1 MSTTISSP
9 LLNTLSNTPGS
20 KTIGPQANDPQM
32 NQFLQ
37 LLTAQLRN
45 QDPSAPTDPTQFVS
59 QLAQFSTVE
68 QLVQGN
74 TKLDTISQTL
84 SGQAL
89 GQYAG
94 LINHTVS
101 ASMTTVA
108 VPISGNSGQMA
119 FNVTDASLS
128 GIHALVS
135 DSSGNVLRNI
145 PVSGASG
152 TVTFDGL
159 NDAGQPLP
167 AGQYGISLVG
177 TTSQGALQPAGTLST
192 GGTVSSVVQG
202 TNGTWQLQ
210 FKDGRAVDASTV
222 TSVL

>member
-9 LLNTLSNTPGS
+9 LLNTLNNTPGS
-20 KTIGPQANDPQM
+20 KTIGAQANDAQM
-32 NQFLQ
+32 NQFLK
-37 LLTAQLRN
+37 LLTAQLQN
-45 QDPSAPTDPTQFVS
+45 QDPSAPTDPTQFVA

-84 SGQAL
+84 SGLSL

-101 ASMTTVA
+101 ASMTTIA

-128 GIHALVS
+128 GVHVLVS
-135 DSSGNVLRNI
+135 DLSGNALRSL
-145 PVSGASG
+145 PVTGTSG
-152 TVTFDGL
+152 TVTFDGM
-159 NDAGQPLP
+159 NNAGQPLP

-177 TTSQGALQPAGTLST
+177 TSNQGTLQPAGTLST
-192 GGTVSSVVQG
+192 SGTVSSVVQG
-202 TNGTWQLQ
+202 TNGSWQLQ
-210 FKDGRAVDASTV
+210 FNDGRTADATTV

>member
-1 MSTTISSP
+1 MSTTITSP

-20 KTIGPQANDPQM
+20 KTVGAQANDPQM

-37 LLTAQLRN
+37 LLTAQLKN

-68 QLVQGN
+68 QLVQSN
-74 TKLDTISQTL
+74 TTLNTISQTL

-101 ASMTTVA
+101 ASMTSIS

-128 GIHALVS
+128 GVHVLVS
-135 DSSGNVLRNI
+135 DSSGNVLRSI
-145 PVSGASG
+145 PVSGTSG
-152 TVTFDGL
+152 TVTFDGT

-167 AGQYGISLVG
+167 SGQYGISLVG
-177 TTSQGALQPAGTLST
+177 TTNQGALQSAGTLST
-192 GGTVSSVVQG
+192 SGTVSSVVQG
-202 TNGTWQLQ
+202 ANGGWQLQ
-210 FKDGRAVDASTV
+210 FNDGRTADATTV